1 MQWKSGCGHLGSHE
15 LQWGG
20 GSTSIVGRAAGKK
33 GIVTPSMCPAVRTP
47 IYLVPRYCMW
57 KYGSVLGYR
66 CVSRCTLVS
75 RCLASIWR
83 IVMFLAC
90 DVTADGCCELAPK
103 EDNVHLGPWI
113 TEYNLGGWNIVH
125 TARMQSKGWQ
135 KGTIQRWETWE
146 WGAGIWTRPTDAWP
160 RIGLPAQKDMIFAG
174 KSKSER

>member
-1 MQWKSGCGHLGSHE
+1 MEIWLRALRFTWAS
-15 LQWGG
+15 
-20 GSTSIVGRAAGKK
+20 VGRRINKYCGSGRGEK
-33 GIVTPSMCPAVRTP
+33 GHCYSEHVSRCADSYRPCS
-47 IYLVPRYCMW
+47 W
-57 KYGSVLGYR
+57 KYGSVLGCG

-174 KSKSER
+174 KSKSGR